1 MARTVGVVDTRCDKI
16 ELTAVVGEPVTRHEP
31 PVASSQTRTL
41 TLLYSRTVIRET
53 FVLSVKRLRQPLASA
68 SIVYTNYGRHFITSF
83 SQFSKSV
90 GKA

>member
-41 TLLYSRTVIRET
+41 HFTLTLLYSRTVIRET
-53 FVLSVKRLRQPLASA
+53 FVLSVKRLRQTDIP
-68 SIVYTNYGRHFITSF
+68 
-83 SQFSKSV
+83 
-90 GKA
+90 